1 MFKRLAVIAFCLPAL
16 CWAGDDAK
24 MVEGKALFESYCGA
38 CHSIMLPKSQRL
50 DRNNWAWVVDD
61 MINDMG
67 CAIKEDEAA
76 LVVDYL
82 AEHFGPNSK

>member
-1 MFKRLAVIAFCLPAL
+1 MCRCLAVIALCLPVL
-16 CWAGDDAK
+16 VWAGDDAK
-24 MVEGKALFESYCGA
+24 LAEGKVLFESYCGA

-50 DRNNWAWVVDD
+50 DRNNWAWVIDD
-61 MINDMG
+61 MVNDMG

-82 AEHFGPNSK
+82 VENFGPNSK